1 MTVEPNIDAFDFT
14 PGRVLAGKYL
24 VERFLGAG
32 LEGEV
37 YGVVE
42 TSTGVLRALKVFYPK
57 ENVGNRAVR
66 FYAQKLERLK
76 DCPILTHYHHTE
88 IIRFK
93 GVKVSCMV
101 SELVNGELLTN
112 FLQRQPGKRLPAFEA
127 LHLVY
132 ALARGLEQ
140 IHLRGEYHGD
150 IHDENVLIKR
160 HGVRFEVKLVDF
172 YNRGRSS
179 NARIQKDAYELVKL
193 LYLLIGGSRHY
204 ARQPALIKAICT
216 GMRRDRIAEQFPT
229 AAALRQFLESH
240 EWEKKPV
247 KK

>member
-1 MTVEPNIDAFDFT
+1 MSEPRKIEAFDFA

-24 VERFLGAG
+24 VERFLGSG

-42 TSTGVLRALKVFYPK
+42 NATGVLRALKVFYPHQ
-57 ENVGNRAVR
+57 NVGNRAVR

-88 IIRFK
+88 VIRFK
-93 GVKVSCMV
+93 GVKVACMV
-101 SELVNGELLTN
+101 SELVDGELLTN
-112 FLQRQPGKRLPAFEA
+112 FLQRQPGKRLPSFEA

-140 IHLRGEYHGD
+140 IHLRDEYHGD
-150 IHDENVLIKR
+150 IHDENVLMKR
-160 HGVRFEVKLVDF
+160 QGLHFDVKLVDF

-179 NARIQKDAYELVKL
+179 NARIQKDVHELVRL
-193 LYLLIGGSRHY
+193 LYVTIGGRRHY
-204 ARQPALIKAICT
+204 ARQPALIKDICK
-216 GMRRDRIAEQFPT
+216 GMQRARIAERFPN
-229 AAALRQFLESH
+229 AARLREFLDSH
-240 EWEKKPV
+240 KWE
-247 KK
+247 